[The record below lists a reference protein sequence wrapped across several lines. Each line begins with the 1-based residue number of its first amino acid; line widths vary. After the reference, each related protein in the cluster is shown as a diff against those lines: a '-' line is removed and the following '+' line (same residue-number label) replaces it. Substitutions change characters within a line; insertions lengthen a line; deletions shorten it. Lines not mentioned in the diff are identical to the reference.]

1 VGVTLRQWAGDAI
14 AEAGG
19 TERRVDPVLPGT
31 GGPAGNARL
40 TAWTGFVLLVLFVI
54 ELVTLLSLGNLLD
67 WHIVV
72 GMLLV
77 PPALLKTGST
87 GWRVIGYYGRRPP
100 YRRAGPP
107 PMLLRVLGPLVVFST
122 LAVVGSGIALVAIGP
137 SATFAP
143 FAYVTR
149 PISPLTIHQVTFVLW
164 GAVTG
169 LHTLAR
175 LLPAVRIVTG
185 ARLPGRSARTVLLVS
200 ALVVATVAA
209 LIVFRLSGA
218 WL

>member
-1 VGVTLRQWAGDAI
+1 MALRHWSGDAI

-19 TERRVDPVLPGT
+19 TKRRVDPILPRT

-40 TAWTGFVLLVLFVI
+40 TAWTGLVLLVLFVI
-54 ELVTLLSLGNLLD
+54 ELVTLLRLGDLLD

-87 GWRVIGYYGRRPP
+87 GWRVIRYYSHREP
-100 YRRAGPP
+100 YRQAGPP
-107 PMLLRVLGPLVVFST
+107 PMLLRILGPLVVFFT
-122 LAVVGSGIALVAIGP
+122 LAVLGSGIALVAIGP
-137 SATFAP
+137 GATFTP
-143 FAYVTR
+143 FAYVGR

-169 LHTLAR
+169 VHTLAR
-175 LLPAVRIVTG
+175 LLPALRIVTG
-185 ARLPGRSARTVLLVS
+185 ERLPGRVARVVLVVS
-200 ALVVATVAA
+200 ALIVAA
-209 LIVFRLSGA
+209 VAAVIVFRLSGS